1 MSDYYGFSMESL
13 VIATQLMPR
22 MEELV
27 HILGQFVP
35 GSSLGNHLKWK
46 LYDGRPVS
54 PFETDSTA
62 RVGYQFAGPTSGY
75 DGQAYI

>member
-1 MSDYYGFSMESL
+1 
-13 VIATQLMPR
+13 MPR

-54 PFETDSTA
+54 PFETDSAA
-62 RVGYQFAGPTSGY
+62 RVGYQFAGPTSG
-75 DGQAYI
+75 